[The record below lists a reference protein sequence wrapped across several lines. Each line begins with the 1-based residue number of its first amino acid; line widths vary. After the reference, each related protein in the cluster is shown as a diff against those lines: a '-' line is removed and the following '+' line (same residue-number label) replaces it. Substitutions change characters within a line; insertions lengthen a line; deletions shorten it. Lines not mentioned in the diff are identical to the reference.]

1 MKEELFQEL
10 LQSVG
15 QMKAIRSG
23 KAKASRTYTFYASKE
38 IAQVRDKL
46 GFSQPMFARL
56 LGISEKTLQNRGQG
70 RRTPAGRAQVL
81 LRVAAR
87 YPKLLLAAVK

>member
-15 QMKAIRSG
+15 EMKAIRSG
-23 KAKASRTYTFYASKE
+23 KVKPSRSFIFDTPAE
-38 IAQVRDKL
+38 ITKVRDKL
-46 GFSQPMFARL
+46 GVSQPMFARL
-56 LGISEKTLQNRGQG
+56 LGISEKTLQNWEQG
-70 RRTPAGRAQVL
+70 RRTPTGPAKVL

-87 YPKLLLAAVK
+87 HPKLLLEAVR